1 MKTLAKFLFSL
12 SLLAGITACDDDA
25 PTTGE
30 IVLDIEKYM
39 YVQSI
44 SIYTELGNKIYEN
57 REYLYEGGRLSI
69 PLNPAE
75 FRLTDIPTA
84 PSRFRRG
91 TRRGSTTTSTGTEA
105 SPTTDER
112 PAHPQPRRGRYA
124 IAGGAP
130 AHLHRQTSSPH
141 APAPRSSAAQLLRP
155 AKTNKFALHSA

>member
-12 SLLAGITACDDDA
+12 SLLAGLTACDDDA

-44 SIYTELGNKIYEN
+44 SIYTELGNKIYETGN
-57 REYLYEGGRLSI
+57 IFTKEAGCRSRST
-69 PLNPAE
+69 PAITE

-91 TRRGSTTTSTGTEA
+91 TRRGSTTTSTGTES

-112 PAHPQPRRGRYA
+112 PASPQPRRGRYA
-124 IAGGAP
+124 IAGP
-130 AHLHRQTSSPH
+130 P
-141 APAPRSSAAQLLRP
+141 PRIYTGRHLLRTHRLP
-155 AKTNKFALHSA
+155 DPRRHSCSARQNK

>member
-12 SLLAGITACDDDA
+12 SLLAGLTACDDDA

-44 SIYTELGNKIYEN
+44 SIYTKQNLRKPGISL
-57 REYLYEGGRLSI
+57 RRR
-69 PLNPAE
+69 PVVDPAE
-75 FRLTDIPTA
+75 PRQLPNFDLRIFRLHLPDSSGA
-84 PSRFRRG
+84 HDADRL
-91 TRRGSTTTSTGTEA
+91 
-105 SPTTDER
+105 R
-112 PAHPQPRRGRYA
+112 PARERSRHLRLTNGRHPRNHAGHGMQSQGR
-124 IAGGAP
+124 P
-130 AHLHRQTSSPH
+130 AHLHRQTSSLH

>member
-12 SLLAGITACDDDA
+12 SLLAGLTACDDDA

-69 PLNPAE
+69 PLNPGNY
-75 FRLTDIPTA
+75 RISIYGYPTA
-84 PSRFRRG
+84 PSRFKRG
-91 TRRGSTTTSTGTEA
+91 TRRGSTTTSTGTES

-112 PAHPQPRRGRYA
+112 PAPPQPRRARYA
-124 IAGGAP
+124 IAG
-130 AHLHRQTSSPH
+130 
-141 APAPRSSAAQLLRP
+141 APRPFTPADIFSARTGSPILGGTAAP
-155 AKTNKFALHSA
+155 PGKNK